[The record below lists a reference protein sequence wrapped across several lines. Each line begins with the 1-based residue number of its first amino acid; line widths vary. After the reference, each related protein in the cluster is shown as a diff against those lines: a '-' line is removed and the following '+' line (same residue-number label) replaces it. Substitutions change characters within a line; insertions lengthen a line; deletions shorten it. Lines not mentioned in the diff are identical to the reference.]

1 MELCVL
7 LAWVKGKEEGYGE
20 REVRHGAKDI
30 RHINVAGLIKG
41 VV

>member
-7 LAWVKGKEEGYGE
+7 AWVRGKEEGYGE
-20 REVRHGAKDI
+20 REVRHRAKDI
-30 RHINVAGLIKG
+30 RQINVAGLIKG